1 MCEPIS
7 ATAATTAAYVS
18 MATAVAG
25 TAVGVYGSIQQG
37 NAAKASAE
45 YQAAVDRNN
54 QQVAE
59 WQTKDAL
66 DRGKEAERQQRLK
79 VQSALGSQRAAMAAN
94 GVDLSSG
101 SPLDI
106 LGDTTMYGEMDALT
120 IRSNAEREA
129 YGYRVQ
135 SQNFASNAQ
144 LSQMRGSSAQT
155 AGMIGAGST
164 LLTGAGQVANT
175 WAKFGSNGTSYTSGV
190 RGGYGRLVG
199 GV

>member
-1 MCEPIS
+1 MCIPL
-7 ATAATTAAYVS
+7 AAAA
-18 MATAVAG
+18 AVA
-25 TAVGVYGSIQQG
+25 TIAASAVSAYGAIQSG
-37 NAAKASAE
+37 NAAKNQAE
-45 YQAAVDRNN
+45 YQAAVDRDN
-54 QQVAE
+54 QQRAE
-59 WQTKDAL
+59 WQAKDAL
-66 DRGKEAERQQRLK
+66 DRGAEAERQQRLK

-106 LGDTTMYGEMDALT
+106 LGDTAMYGEMDALT

-135 SQNFASNAQ
+135 SQNFATNAQ

-155 AGMIGAGST
+155 AGAIGAGST
-164 LLTGAGQVANT
+164 LLTGAGQAAST
-175 WAKFGSNGTSYTSGV
+175 WAKFGGSGGSSYTSGV
-190 RGGYGRLVG
+190 KGGYGRLVG